1 MAPSNDTSFRDCELA
16 ILRIAVDKAE
26 KREGEK
32 SVSSPEIKNIIGIV
46 EDFLR
51 KTKCICYGGTAINNI
66 LPKDDQFY
74 DYDAELPDYDFYST
88 SALKHAKE
96 LADIYCKHGF
106 TEVEAKAGMH
116 YGTYKVFVNYIPI
129 ADITALDSGLYTAIN
144 RDSIK
149 IDGILYAPPNFLRQ
163 SMYLELSRPAGDVSR
178 WEKVLKRL
186 ILLNKHY
193 PLKAET
199 CNRRALQRGMDSDI
213 EDEKKL
219 YYLVR
224 DSLINQGTVFIG
236 GYADALYSRYM
247 PKSLR
252 KLVQKVPDFDVL
264 AENPER
270 VATILK
276 ENLERDDFK
285 HITIREQKGIGELV
299 SPHYEVLVDKETVA
313 FIYEPNA
320 CHSYNTIKLDGRIVK
335 VATIDTLLSFYLAF
349 TYANRPYHDIDRL
362 MCMSQFLFQV
372 QQKNRLAQKGLLR
385 RFSISCYGNQHTLE
399 SMRQAKTDAYN
410 RLSGNR
416 NTKEYEEWFLKYN
429 PCEKSKATK
438 SKATKSK
445 ATKSK
450 ATKSN
455 ATKGKTTKSKA
466 TRKTKP
472 TRKCKPKRRGKTRKK
487 RKISGSFLSMEI

>member
-1 MAPSNDTSFRDCELA
+1 MASGKDTSFRDCELA
-16 ILRIAVDKAE
+16 ILRMAVDKAE

-32 SVSSPEIKNIIGIV
+32 SVSSPEIKDIIGIV

-51 KTKCICYGGTAINNI
+51 KSKCICYGGTAINNI

-88 SALKHAKE
+88 SALEHAKE
-96 LADIYCKHGF
+96 LADIYCKRGF
-106 TEVEAKAGMH
+106 LDVEAKAGVH

-129 ADITALDSGLYTAIN
+129 ADITSLDAGLFKAID
-144 RDSIK
+144 RESIK

-199 CNRRALQRGMDSDI
+199 CSRRALQRGMDSDL

-247 PKSLR
+247 PKKLR
-252 KLVQKVPDFDVL
+252 KLIQKVPDFDVL
-264 AENPER
+264 AEHPKR

-276 ENLERDDFK
+276 ENLERDDFE
-285 HITIREQKGIGELV
+285 HVTIREQKGIGELV
-299 SPHYEVLVDKETVA
+299 APHYEVLVGKETVA

-320 CHSYNTIKLDGRIVK
+320 CHSYNTIKIDGKVVK

-385 RFSISCYGNQHTLE
+385 RFSISCYGEQHTLE
-399 SMRQAKTDAYN
+399 SIRQAKTDAYN
-410 RLSGNR
+410 RLSGKR
-416 NTKEYEEWFLKYN
+416 GSKEYEEWFLKYA
-429 PCEKSKATK
+429 PCDKSKAKSEESKATK

-450 ATKSN
+450 ATKK
-455 ATKGKTTKSKA
+455 ATKKA
-466 TRKTKP
+466 VKKKP
-472 TRKCKPKRRGKTRKK
+472 TRKCKPKRRGRTRKK